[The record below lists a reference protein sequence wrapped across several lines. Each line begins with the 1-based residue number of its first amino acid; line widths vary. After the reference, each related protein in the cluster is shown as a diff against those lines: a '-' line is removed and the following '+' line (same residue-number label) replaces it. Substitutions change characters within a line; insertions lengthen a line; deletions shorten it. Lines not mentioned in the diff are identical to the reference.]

1 MTWSEVEKYA
11 FGQNPA
17 PSRWVDHTPEE
28 WAERLTEE
36 EFRVTRQHGTEKA
49 FSGEYCST
57 HKPGRYACIGC
68 GTPLFEARQKFDSDT
83 GWPSF
88 TEPLAH
94 DVLRYR
100 DDQTLPDSPR
110 IEVRCNVCDAHLGHV
125 FPDGPEPGGLRYCIN
140 SAALLLLPAGRG
152 EPFFLQYDEAV
163 QGTFNADARFTLLYL
178 FRMNCPGCFL
188 YGFDEA
194 HAVFDAFDP
203 EELQV
208 VGLSTAFGEFD
219 GDPAEATRRFVRQGV
234 LTPVVEHE
242 FHELNIDR
250 RPYPVRFPVLLDR
263 MSAPEEFLNADTLQ
277 WFYSLNPNYPLV
289 TAEDVKSIVRRA
301 TLFYTQFP
309 LVSHTFSLNFLR
321 GTPSYILLDHDKNKR
336 ADWLG
341 HQGAGPLIHKIRLL
355 MGDK

>member
-1 MTWSEVEKYA
+1 MTWSDVQKYA
-11 FGQNPA
+11 YEQNPA
-17 PSRWVDHTPEE
+17 PPRWIDHSAEE
-28 WAERLTEE
+28 WAARLTEE

-49 FSGEYCST
+49 FSGEYCAT

-68 GTPLFEARQKFDSDT
+68 GTPLFEALHKFESGT

-88 TEPLAH
+88 TEPLAP
-94 DVLRYR
+94 DVLRYHEDTR
-100 DDQTLPDSPR
+100 LEDSKR

-125 FPDGPEPGGLRYCIN
+125 FPDGPEPTGLRYCIN
-140 SAALLLLPAGRG
+140 SAALLLLPEGRG
-152 EPFFLQYDEAV
+152 EPFFLQYEELL
-163 QGTFNADARFTLLYL
+163 QGHLNPEARFTLLYI

-203 EELQV
+203 DEVQV
-208 VGLSTAFGEFD
+208 LGLSTAFGEFE
-219 GDPAEATRRFVRQGV
+219 GDPAESTRRFLKQGI
-234 LTPVVEHE
+234 LMPVVEQE
-242 FHELNIDR
+242 FHELHVER
-250 RPYPVRFPVLLDR
+250 RPHPVRFPVLLDR
-263 MSAPEEFLNADTLQ
+263 MSSPEEFLNGDTLQ

-289 TAEDVKSIVRRA
+289 TAEDIKNIVRRA

-309 LVSHTFSLNFLR
+309 LVAHTFSLNFLR
-321 GTPSYILLDHDKNKR
+321 GTPSFILLDRENNKR

-355 MGDK
+355 TGEE